1 MKKAIN
7 IFQYATMAIGFIVI
21 VIFLIPRMFGIVP
34 YVVLSGSMEPTI
46 KTGAVAYVNT
56 KNDVKDVVEGDIIA
70 FNIESKQVTH
80 RVVKINSDNSFTT
93 KGDANN
99 TVDLGKVKY
108 TNYIGKTIFSIPYI
122 GYILGYLHSSIGY
135 FIISIVVILNIV
147 LLIFSKEEEIINDAK
162 NEEST
167 KKSNNKKIIRIK
179 KIKDSKNSKF
189 TL

>member
-7 IFQYATMAIGFIVI
+7 IFQYTTMAIGFIVI
-21 VIFLIPRMFGIVP
+21 IIFLIPRIFGIVP

-46 KTGAVAYVNT
+46 QTGAVAYVNT
-56 KNDVKDVVEGDIIA
+56 KKDVKEVIEGDIIA

-135 FIISIVVILNIV
+135 FIISIIVILNIIF
-147 LLIFSKEEEIINDAK
+147 LIFSEEEIIK
-162 NEEST
+162 EVKSEEDIEKFHS
-167 KKSNNKKIIRIK
+167 KKNKKDKNYK
-179 KIKDSKNSKF
+179 KDRRFKK
-189 TL
+189 